1 MEFHNYLL
9 CPYSISLNR
18 SISQGACGESGALV
32 QHIADWRNGSHP
44 LMDNG

>member
-18 SISQGACGESGALV
+18 SISQDACGESG
-32 QHIADWRNGSHP
+32 RSGSST
-44 LMDNG
+44 